1 MARRFRVTVNG
12 QAYEVEV
19 EETGRQETGSAAA
32 PIAETAA
39 AKAAPVAMPSP
50 IARPEPKPV
59 VAAQALAQA
68 PKPRA
73 AAASARPSGPASPA
87 GKGVVTAPIP
97 GVISQVK
104 VQPGQAVKMR
114 EVLMLLEAMKMQNEI
129 LAAQP
134 GVVREVYVSNG
145 ATVNT
150 GDKLVAIDPE

>member
-19 EETGRQETGSAAA
+19 EETGRPDTVSAATTV
-32 PIAETAA
+32 PETAA
-39 AKAAPVAMPSP
+39 AKALPVVAPAP

-59 VAAQALAQA
+59 VVAQAAA
-68 PKPRA
+68 PAAKPR
-73 AAASARPSGPASPA
+73 SATPSPRPSGPAAPA

-104 VQPGQAVKMR
+104 VQAGQAVKTR

-129 LAAQP
+129 LAQYA
-134 GVVREVYVSNG
+134 GVVKEVYVSNG
-145 ATVNT
+145 STVNT